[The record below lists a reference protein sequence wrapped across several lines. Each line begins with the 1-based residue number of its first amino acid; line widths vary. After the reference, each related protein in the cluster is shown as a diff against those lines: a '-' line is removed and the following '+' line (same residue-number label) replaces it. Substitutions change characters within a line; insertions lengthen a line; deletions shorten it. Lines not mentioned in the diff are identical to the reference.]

1 MNETAQSQQIVL
13 HGVGSPNVIKC
24 VLMLEELGLD
34 YRLNFVDVFRG
45 GQFEG
50 DFLAKNPLGKVPVLE
65 DPRLDTPLAE
75 SGAILIWL
83 AEREGGRFL
92 PTTEPARAEVFQWLM
107 IQMANV
113 GPMLG
118 QYTHF
123 NIVPADT
130 APYAR
135 ARYGAT
141 AAKLYRLLDD
151 RLSKHAWLA
160 GGDYSI
166 ADIATQPWAYYLER
180 HGFDPAE
187 YPALVAWREKI
198 QARPA
203 AARVGPRVEEAF
215 SVPSTATRKG
225 ATDKDLDRFFNRT
238 ETVPEVDFSIVR
250 EM

>member
-1 MNETAQSQQIVL
+1 MSDQIVL
-13 HGVGSPNVIKC
+13 HGVGSPNVIKV

-65 DPRLDTPLAE
+65 DPRLAAPLAE

-92 PTTEPARAEVFQWLM
+92 PATQPARAEVFQWLM

-123 NIVPADT
+123 NIVPPDT

-135 ARYGAT
+135 ARYGA
-141 AAKLYRLLDD
+141 AAEKLYRVLDD
-151 RLSKHAWLA
+151 RLSNHAWLA

-180 HGFDPAE
+180 HGFEAAE
-187 YPALVAWREKI
+187 YPALVAWRERI

-203 AARVGPRVEEAF
+203 AQRVQPRVDEAF
-215 SVPSTATRKG
+215 SVASQATRKA
-225 ATDKDLDRFFNRT
+225 ATDLDLDRFFHRT
-238 ETVPEVDFSIVR
+238 ETVPAADFSVVR

>member
-1 MNETAQSQQIVL
+1 MSDQIVL
-13 HGVGSPNVIKC
+13 HGVSSPNVIKV

-65 DPRLDTPLAE
+65 DPKLGIPLAE
-75 SGAILIWL
+75 SGAILVWL
-83 AEREGGRFL
+83 AEREGNRFF
-92 PTTEPARAEVFQWLM
+92 PTTEPARAEVMQWLM
-107 IQMANV
+107 VQMANV

-135 ARYGAT
+135 ARYGA
-141 AAKLYRLLDD
+141 AAEKLYRVLDD
-151 RLSKHAWLA
+151 RLSTHAWLA

-180 HGFDPAE
+180 HGYDPAD

-198 QARPA
+198 AARPA
-203 AARVGPRVEEAF
+203 AQRVGPRLEEAF
-215 SVPSTATRKG
+215 SEPSTVTRKY
-225 ATDKDLDRFFNRT
+225 ATDADLDRFFNRT
-238 ETVPEVDFSIVR
+238 DKVPEADYSLVR